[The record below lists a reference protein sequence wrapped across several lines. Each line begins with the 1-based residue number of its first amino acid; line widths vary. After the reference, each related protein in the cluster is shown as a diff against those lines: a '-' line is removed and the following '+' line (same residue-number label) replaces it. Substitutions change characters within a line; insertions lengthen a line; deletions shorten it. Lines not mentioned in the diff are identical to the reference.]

1 MKPNIRLAS
10 LVALSVVAVGVSPT
24 MSNANPSPPGD
35 FDDIKI
41 VSNNIELNRAKNLA
55 RQAAESANGGLGQYR
70 AEASM
75 HGVSSES
82 PFVDNNDGT
91 WTFSFKGSRPGS
103 SVYRIESVVTVSRNG
118 TIRID
123 YNGLIRNSNQI

>member
-1 MKPNIRLAS
+1 MKPNIRLPY
-10 LVALSVVAVGVSPT
+10 LVALSIMAVGVCPSP
-24 MSNANPSPPGD
+24 SNANPFPQGE
-35 FDDIKI
+35 FDEITV

-55 RQAAESANGGLGQYR
+55 RQAAEVANGGLGEYR
-70 AEASM
+70 AEPSM
-75 HGVSSES
+75 HGVSSEA
-82 PFVDNNDGT
+82 PFVDNGDGT

-118 TIRID
+118 QVRID

>member
-1 MKPNIRLAS
+1 MKPNIRLPY
-10 LVALSVVAVGVSPT
+10 LVALSIMAVGVSPSP
-24 MSNANPSPPGD
+24 SNANPSPQGE
-35 FDDIKI
+35 FDEITV

-55 RQAAESANGGLGQYR
+55 RQAAEVANGGLGEYR
-70 AEASM
+70 AEPSM
-75 HGVSSES
+75 HGVSAEA
-82 PFVDNNDGT
+82 PFVDNGDGT

-118 TIRID
+118 QVRID

>member
-1 MKPNIRLAS
+1 MKSNFRLVS
-10 LVALSVVAVGVSPT
+10 LLALSVVTVGVSPT
-24 MSNANPSPPGD
+24 LSNANPSPPGE
-35 FDDIKI
+35 FDETTI

-91 WTFSFKGSRPGS
+91 WTFSFKGTRPGS

-118 TIRID
+118 TVRID